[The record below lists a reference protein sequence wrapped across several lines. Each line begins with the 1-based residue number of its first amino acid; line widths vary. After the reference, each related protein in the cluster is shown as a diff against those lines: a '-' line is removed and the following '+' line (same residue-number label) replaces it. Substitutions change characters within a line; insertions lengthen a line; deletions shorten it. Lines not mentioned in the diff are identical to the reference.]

1 MGKLT
6 IDKKTLK
13 EMRKQI
19 EETKTRVQSCF
30 NQNSLDKNGHQY
42 FMQLAEE
49 NKKVFDEIAKAVEE
63 GQEVDKNTLQNWKNL
78 LTAQKKSLHAH
89 QASFADHEVTR
100 NSYSAMGRSLKAME
114 LRTDEYI
121 KAIKPGENTCKISV
135 IEDAHQKLMDDAALE
150 EQKAKEQKAA
160 EKKAAAEPKKAAE
173 QKAAAEPKKAAAEPK
188 KAAEQKAAG
197 EPKKLTDLSFREL
210 GSELA
215 ATNKKFFT
223 KQSDQFDDFRKC
235 VKAMTEELAKS
246 NGQVTEANAEKVA
259 KISIAIKM
267 AALKYKQHCAK
278 HPQSNAIRE
287 RRVELVTAVAKK
299 VDEMGNNKLL
309 DNAVKNVID
318 HFDKKTNEES
328 IMKDITL
335 PKKNIHFLDE
345 FIGEKQELPKT
356 AKKSVETAEAGTDTM
371 DIGIAQM

>member
-160 EKKAAAEPKKAAE
+160 E
-173 QKAAAEPKKAAAEPK
+173 KKAAAEPK